1 MCLFQSIFERLK
13 INATLM
19 LLQGHMGSLSA
30 KSDRSGERKEEN
42 MFDVNAALHGGGYRH
57 FGLDQC
63 RHQQGE
69 L

>member
-1 MCLFQSIFERLK
+1 M
-13 INATLM
+13 NDTLM

-30 KSDRSGERKEEN
+30 KSDWSRERKEEN
-42 MFDVNAALHGGGYRH
+42 MLDVNAALHGSGYRLI
-57 FGLDQC
+57 GLDQC